1 MARKTKEEA
10 SRTRQQIIDAARQVF
25 LERGVSRTT
34 LEKIAQAAG
43 VTRGAVYWHF
53 ANKAE
58 LFFAMKEQVSLPLI
72 DRTDSFLL
80 ADDIADPL
88 DGIERSLLEFF
99 SILDQCPDVRQTF
112 DIMIL
117 RCEYV
122 DEFAPVLEEINK
134 PHIDFAGKLE
144 EAYRRAASKGT
155 LRPGLVPA
163 DMALDT
169 WVFTLGLVRQ
179 WLSSAPCECLR
190 QKVPAII
197 AAHVALRRAS

>member
-34 LEKIAQAAG
+34 LEQVAKAAG

-80 ADDIADPL
+80 AENLADPL
-88 DGIERSLLEFF
+88 DGIEQSLREFF
-99 SILDQCPDVRQTF
+99 RTLDESAEVRQTF

-122 DEFAPVLEEINK
+122 DEFAPVLEEVNK
-134 PHIDFAGKLE
+134 THIDFVGKLE
-144 EAYRRAASKGT
+144 EAYRRALAKGT

-169 WVFTLGLVRQ
+169 WAFILGLTRQ
-179 WLSSAPCECLR
+179 WLSGYPCEILR
-190 QKVPAII
+190 QMVPGII
-197 AAHVALRRAS
+197 ATHVALRRAP